1 MRRHRWHTRPGQAR
15 PGQYSEQIR
24 AGLCHSDL
32 QSPVR
37 PCQPQSQAWCHCHGV
52 IVMVSL
58 WLGNIIREDIT
69 PSRHQSHQVG
79 QFHSSRE
86 GREKLIT
93 FITATAPPL
102 KPDTLAQSDNQI
114 NTKSSQL
121 KFSLEFAR
129 TEIPVLSKF
138 IFVC

>member
-1 MRRHRWHTRPGQAR
+1 MAHQAR
-15 PGQYSEQIR
+15 PGQASKVSRSEQGSVTQISS
-24 AGLCHSDL
+24 LQSDL
-32 QSPVR
+32 VSHSPR
-37 PCQPQSQAWCHCHGV
+37 LGV
-52 IVMVSL
+52 IVIVSL

-93 FITATAPPL
+93 FITATAPHL